1 MRAPFAFVQQGGG
14 RRKTPN
20 LHANID
26 YSGDHYLEHL
36 ESLLKQCKYRSKVYK
51 LSAGWAEEKDEMKY
65 QTPLETISTISTLFS
80 VIVVFSQDATKRN
93 ILALLAGMLSIVGAS
108 WTSMKNAE
116 KLGIKATNYRTAA
129 KRYSDL
135 SLDVFKVITKVR
147 NTKLGS
153 NKFSFWLTDL
163 IACIFSLIVVY
174 FSQRKSQY
182 QNGKKPVLTNELR
195 LQRIAT
201 LGALYTNLKETEDAI
216 KFLPPADMVMY
227 ML

>member
-51 LSAGWAEEKDEMKY
+51 LSAGWAEEKDEMKF
-65 QTPLETISTISTLFS
+65 QTPLEMISTISTMASIF
-80 VIVVFSQDATKRN
+80 VVFSQDATNRN
-93 ILALLAGMLSIVGAS
+93 VLSMLAGMLSMVGAS

-147 NTKLGS
+147 KERILQPPNFKNAQFRSLY
-153 NKFSFWLTDL
+153 LTCL
-163 IACIFSLIVVY
+163 H
-174 FSQRKSQY
+174 QRKSQY
-182 QNGKKPVLTNELR
+182 RNGRKPVLTDDLR

-201 LGALYTNLKETEDAI
+201 MGALYTNLKNTEDAI
-216 KFLPPADMVMY
+216 KFLPPADMVIC
-227 ML
+227 LRH